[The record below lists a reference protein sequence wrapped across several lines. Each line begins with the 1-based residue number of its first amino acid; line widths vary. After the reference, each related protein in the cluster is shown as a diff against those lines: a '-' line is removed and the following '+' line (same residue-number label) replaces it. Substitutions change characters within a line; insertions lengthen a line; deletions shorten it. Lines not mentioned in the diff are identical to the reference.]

1 MIKWLKIF
9 INRFK
14 KKDLFEELLEDTR
27 SETNRGEEMYD
38 KEIVDWFWNDNIDDN
53 RNAIFNFKRKGL

>member
-1 MIKWLKIF
+1 MKKWLKIF
-9 INRFK
+9 INKFK

-53 RNAIFNFKRKGL
+53 RNVIFNFKRKGL

>member
-1 MIKWLKIF
+1 MKKWLKIF
-9 INRFK
+9 INKFK

-38 KEIVDWFWNDNIDDN
+38 KEIVDWFWNDDIDDN
-53 RNAIFNFKRKGL
+53 RNVIFNFKRKGL

>member
-1 MIKWLKIF
+1 MKILEKIKKI
-9 INRFK
+9 FK
-14 KKDLFEELLEDTR
+14 KKDLFEELLEDAR

-53 RNAIFNFKRKGL
+53 RNVIFNFKRKGL